1 MHFPN
6 TKAVIVA
13 LGLATLAPSVSA
25 DTVAVPFTRLTGF
38 SGFANLSTAVFV
50 ADLSNLGFTEIDKI
64 TLFDSNSGVGGS
76 PGAFSGFDMDA
87 IKLSTTL
94 ATTAVQASAA
104 AAIDAFDFT
113 PAGTSF
119 TPGTQRPP
127 AAPKLF
133 GTDATGL
140 NVNPASAT
148 LNTLDARWFVS
159 GFVSLGDGG
168 SIAFNL
174 KSPVSTAGGL
184 YAYVGEVS
192 GSAGEAIS
200 GGLVVS
206 SPVPEPSTWALMLG
220 GLGILSGM
228 VTLHRS
234 RRPIGSA

>member
-6 TKAVIVA
+6 TKAVVVA
-13 LGLATLAPSVSA
+13 LGLAALAPNVSA
-25 DTVAVPFTRLTGF
+25 DTVTVPFKRLTGF
-38 SGFANLSTAVFV
+38 SGFDKASTAVFV
-50 ADLSNLGFTEIDKI
+50 ADLSKLGFTEIDKI

-76 PGAFSGFDMDA
+76 PGAFSGFDVDA
-87 IKLSTTL
+87 IKLSTTP
-94 ATTAVQASAA
+94 ATTADEASKA
-104 AAIDAFDFT
+104 AAIEHAFDFT

-133 GTDATGL
+133 GTDASGL
-140 NVNPASAT
+140 NVNPDSAT
-148 LNTLDARWFVS
+148 LNTFDAKWFVS

-192 GSAGEAIS
+192 GSTGEAIS

-228 VTLHRS
+228 LSLRRARRS
-234 RRPIGSA
+234 TGA